1 MKKVVKVSIGSLAF
15 TLEEDAFNTLNFYL
29 NDLKSHYNSK
39 PNGSE
44 IIEGIEERIAD
55 LFMEKNGKDNVVP
68 ISIVNEVIAILGKPD
83 DFDEEES
90 TQTNNERTTTIPL
103 PAPKKLFRD
112 TDNKV
117 LGGVCSGLGV
127 YFNIDRVLVR
137 IIFLVL
143 LIGFSLLDI
152 HFGGTSAMV
161 LIYIGM
167 WILVPEAKTIEQKCA
182 MHGETPDINNIKRRV
197 EDYGSNY
204 GRGNNSGNN
213 AVSAVFKAI
222 LKVIGVILI
231 LIGGSGLISL
241 AVALLGF
248 QVFDG
253 MFTIDLIDFV
263 NFGDV
268 NITLLKVLGLAV
280 IFLPFIG
287 MLYGGIQLL
296 FGFKSP
302 KYKPGLIIFLLW
314 IFSCIGLA
322 FTGVSASRGF
332 WQKTYN
338 NQEFTIEK
346 MDTIYVKY
354 VSNSVMPEKRVMLEA
369 DEDDFNLFWVD
380 KKGSDLKLVV
390 FPNLIIDRIAEGDS
404 SNIKT
409 SIMSFAETW
418 ADASVKASKNLPKFE
433 MKDSL
438 LTIYADEI
446 SKTSKW
452 DGSVKKISLRIPE
465 NTKVIVKEP
474 IYHDFET
481 HREISCEW

>member
-90 TQTNNERTTTIPL
+90 TQTNNERTTTTPL

-222 LKVIGVILI
+222 LK
-231 LIGGSGLISL
+231 
-241 AVALLGF
+241 
-248 QVFDG
+248 
-253 MFTIDLIDFV
+253 
-263 NFGDV
+263 
-268 NITLLKVLGLAV
+268 
-280 IFLPFIG
+280 
-287 MLYGGIQLL
+287 
-296 FGFKSP
+296 
-302 KYKPGLIIFLLW
+302 
-314 IFSCIGLA
+314 
-322 FTGVSASRGF
+322 
-332 WQKTYN
+332 
-338 NQEFTIEK
+338 
-346 MDTIYVKY
+346 
-354 VSNSVMPEKRVMLEA
+354 
-369 DEDDFNLFWVD
+369 
-380 KKGSDLKLVV
+380 
-390 FPNLIIDRIAEGDS
+390 
-404 SNIKT
+404 
-409 SIMSFAETW
+409 
-418 ADASVKASKNLPKFE
+418 
-433 MKDSL
+433 
-438 LTIYADEI
+438 
-446 SKTSKW
+446 
-452 DGSVKKISLRIPE
+452 
-465 NTKVIVKEP
+465 
-474 IYHDFET
+474 
-481 HREISCEW
+481 